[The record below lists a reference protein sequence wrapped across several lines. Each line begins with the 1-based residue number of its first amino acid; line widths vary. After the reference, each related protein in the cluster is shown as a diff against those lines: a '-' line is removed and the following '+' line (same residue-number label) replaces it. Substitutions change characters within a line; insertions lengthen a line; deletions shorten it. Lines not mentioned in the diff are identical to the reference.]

1 MASSPRF
8 RRQVK
13 HVITKKCW
21 HRWKRWCSCNENRV
35 YPDMEMRSTQSSHQ
49 LE

>member
-1 MASSPRF
+1 MASSVRF

-21 HRWKRWCSCNENRV
+21 KRWCARNENRV
-35 YPDMEMRSTQSSHQ
+35 YPDVEMRSTESSHQ

>member
-1 MASSPRF
+1 MASSVRF

-13 HVITKKCW
+13 HFITKKCW
-21 HRWKRWCSCNENRV
+21 QRWCSCNENRV
-35 YPDMEMRSTQSSHQ
+35 YPDMEMRSTESSRQ